1 MGFDRI
7 ARMTVFV
14 GVLLTSIGF
23 LPAWFIGN
31 FAPAFYGAT
40 LELLF
45 LLVTPLGILVLAV
58 GLIMWAVSF
67 FTTRWKK

>member
-23 LPAWFIGN
+23 LPAYFIGT
-31 FAPAFYGAT
+31 FAPAFYGVT

-45 LLVTPLGILVLAV
+45 LLAAPLGVLVLAV
-58 GLIMWAVSF
+58 GLIMWAISF
-67 FTTRWKK
+67 FMTRWKK

>member
-14 GVLLTSIGF
+14 GILLTSIGF
-23 LPAWFIGN
+23 LPAYFIGT
-31 FAPAFYGAT
+31 FAPALYGAT

-45 LLVTPLGILVLAV
+45 LLVTPLGVLVLAAGV
-58 GLIMWAVSF
+58 IMWAISF
-67 FTTRWKK
+67 FTSRWKK